1 MIPVWLLAFALSAHA
16 ANILSVPPAGDEP
29 SPLAPAGASRGNIQR
44 YLASLKL
51 GDTLKQIELIYPPTR
66 KWSKYREPGGRVK
79 RMIIE
84 RGYSKWF
91 PPMVSTIR
99 LGMRRKKLMH
109 IQLIYDRDGSKRKHL
124 SELVVDLSLIY
135 GEPRRWGE
143 TYFWL
148 DRSTVIAVSNAQI
161 KAGRGREFRT
171 SLELMEKG
179 YFEPFR

>member
-1 MIPVWLLAFALSAHA
+1 MLPVWLLLFALCAHGA
-16 ANILSVPPAGDEP
+16 EILSVPQSVDEP
-29 SPLAPAGASRGNIQR
+29 SPLAPAGERGSIQR

-51 GDTLKQIELIYPPTR
+51 GDTLKQIKLIYPPTR

-79 RMIIE
+79 RIIIE

-91 PPMVSTIR
+91 PPRVSTIR
-99 LGMRRKKLMH
+99 LGMRRRKLMH
-109 IQLIYDRDGSKRKHL
+109 IQLIYDRDSSKRKHL

-143 TYFWL
+143 TYFWF
-148 DRSTVIAVSNAQI
+148 DRSLVIAVSNA
-161 KAGRGREFRT
+161 KLKTGRGHEFRT